1 MRPKIHNKTKF
12 IHEKVVSNSLYSLI
26 GPPYGR
32 GKEEA
37 IARLNAKGSQE
48 ADARA
53 LLMAQ
58 MMKIQKK
65 AKASAAA
72 DAVTKAHWADL
83 ANIIEQELLKK

>member
-1 MRPKIHNKTKF
+1 
-12 IHEKVVSNSLYSLI
+12 
-26 GPPYGR
+26 
-32 GKEEA
+32 
-37 IARLNAKGSQE
+37 
-48 ADARA
+48 
-53 LLMAQ
+53 MAQ